1 MMAMMVRR
9 PSVRWERQVGDSRWE
24 RGCVPGPETLPF
36 LGDGKCCRRSQDIT
50 EEGAT
55 VGVPGK
61 GMVRIFELNG
71 IFSYNPIFFFLN
83 FSLRMF

>member
-1 MMAMMVRR
+1 M
-9 PSVRWERQVGDSRWE
+9 G

-36 LGDGKCCRRSQDIT
+36 LGDGKCCRRSQDVT

-61 GMVRIFELNG
+61 GMVRILSW
-71 IFSYNPIFFFLN
+71 ID
-83 FSLRMF
+83 SLMGVREVVRWKREMGKRALWWQQWNNSA

>member
-71 IFSYNPIFFFLN
+71 IH
-83 FSLRMF
+83 